1 MNLKNKSLKRVLLT
15 GTFGVL
21 TILGLSAATANAQ
34 TGYYDPYYN
43 QQNNGYHRQDRR
55 NDNHHRRNDNHH
67 RKDEKREVK
76 HHQRDERQEY
86 GNSRELRRHQKEER
100 RQVKNQQRNERRG
113 NYNLLSYDNCLQFS
127 GN

>member
-21 TILGLSAATANAQ
+21 TVLGLSAATANAQ

-43 QQNNGYHRQDRR
+43 QQNNGNYGQD
-55 NDNHHRRNDNHH
+55 RRNDNHH

-100 RQVKNQQRNERRG
+100 RQVKNHQRNERRG
-113 NYNLLSYDNCLQFS
+113 NYNPYYDNRRRY
-127 GN
+127 